1 MAGLLDQLAKNVGDD
16 LKKDFD
22 AQISKINRRFDRI
35 DKKQDVLD
43 KKLDKILKHVVH

>member
-1 MAGLLDQLAKNVGDD
+1 MAGLLDQLAKNVGED

-22 AQISKINRRFDRI
+22 AQISKINKRFDRI

-43 KKLDKILKHVVH
+43 KKLGKILKHVVH